1 MSDFSVISGVGN
13 AILKLL
19 REKVS
24 PGLIQSPEA
33 IRLVSPAEKNADYQL
48 GLYMYDIQ
56 ELREFQ
62 RNDMIRT
69 GANQARYPSRPLT
82 LYFALYVNG
91 KSQMMSDAETEL
103 RIMGRVIQVLL
114 DYAVLKGTGNAEEG
128 EADASVT
135 LLNLSFE
142 DKTKL
147 WSVLSV
153 PYQVAVYFSVSPVV
167 LSSERVYTF
176 TRVVETE
183 YRVDQKENGEA
194 DG

>member
-1 MSDFSVISGVGN
+1 MSDFSVISEVGN

-19 REKVS
+19 REKVC
-24 PGLIQSPEA
+24 PELIQSPEA